1 MNTANTQTRQDL
13 PDQLKTVLQK
23 QIQSVKNNKLTDAQT
38 LAEQANAIVA
48 QIVDA
53 PLSQQSLYREK
64 CGEVLELYKKLTLML
79 EAEKNNINRQQRKVS
94 NGKKTL
100 RAYHRKI
107 L

>member
-1 MNTANTQTRQDL
+1 MNTANTQIPQDL

-23 QIQSVKNNKLTDAQT
+23 QVQLVKNNKLTDAQT
-38 LAEQANAIVA
+38 LAERAGAIVA
-48 QIVDA
+48 QIIDA
-53 PLSQQSLYREK
+53 PSQQQSLSREK
-64 CGEVLELYKKLTLML
+64 CEEVLELYKKLTLML